1 MNVRRTKIVCTV
13 GPAVDSAEGIRG
25 LIQAGMNV
33 ARLNFSHGNL
43 EEHARRLAW
52 IREQSRDLGTHV
64 AALQDLCGPK
74 IRTGTTG
81 PAEAKEGSTVF
92 LVAGD
97 GASERDTIAVNYE
110 TVAEDVQVGDH
121 VLMGDGDVE
130 LEVEGV
136 SGHKVACK
144 VLHGGSLR
152 SRMGVNLPS
161 RRLRVK
167 ALTDK
172 DRRDFKDGLDL
183 GFDYVAISFVRSAA
197 DVNELRAITEAAR
210 PGLPIVSKVETPSAV
225 EKIDE
230 VVLASDAVMVAR
242 GDLGVELPPEQVPV
256 LQKRIIASCRVHRR
270 PVIVAT
276 EMLQSMVNTPRPT
289 RAEASD
295 VATAVFEGADA
306 VMLSAES
313 AAGKFPLESCT
324 MMSRII
330 LQAEASAF
338 YSPPSSPAGPAT
350 QKAIAE
356 AAGVIARDI
365 GAKVVVA
372 LTQSGSTAQMIS
384 KSRPVAPIVA
394 FSPSEET
401 SRRVALYW
409 GVVPNF
415 LNMAD
420 SMDQIVAQITKHL
433 KENGWVAAGDRYVMS
448 YGAPIR
454 QSGTTNAIRVE
465 HVT

>member
-1 MNVRRTKIVCTV
+1 MSVRRTKIVCTI
-13 GPAVDSAEGIRG
+13 GPAVDSADGIRG

-33 ARLNFSHGNL
+33 ARLNFSHGTL
-43 EEHARRLAW
+43 EEHARRVAW
-52 IREQSRDLGTHV
+52 IREQSHDLGKQV
-64 AALQDLCGPK
+64 AILQDLCGPK
-74 IRTGTTG
+74 IRTGTEG
-81 PAEAKEGSTVF
+81 LAKAKEGSTVF

-97 GASERDTIAVNYE
+97 GTSEPDTIAVNYE
-110 TVAEDVQVGDH
+110 TVAEDVRVGDH

-144 VLHGGSLR
+144 VLHGGPLR

-161 RRLRVK
+161 RRLRVR

-172 DRRDFKDGLDL
+172 DRADFKGGLDL

-225 EKIDE
+225 DHIDE

-276 EMLQSMVNTPRPT
+276 EMLQSMVSTPRPT

-313 AAGKFPLESCT
+313 AAGQYPLQSCT

-338 YSPPSSPAGPAT
+338 YSPPSAPPGSAT

-356 AAGVIARDI
+356 AACVLARDI

-384 KSRPVAPIVA
+384 RGRPVAPIVA
-394 FSPSEET
+394 FSPSHET

-409 GVVPNF
+409 GVVPYF
-415 LNMAD
+415 LDMAD
-420 SMDQIVAQITKHL
+420 TMNEIVAQITRDL